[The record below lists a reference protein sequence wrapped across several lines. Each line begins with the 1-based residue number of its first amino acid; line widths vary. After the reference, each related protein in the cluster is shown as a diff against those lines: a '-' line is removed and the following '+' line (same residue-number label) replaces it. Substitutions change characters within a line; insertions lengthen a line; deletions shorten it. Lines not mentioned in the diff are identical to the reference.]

1 MKSIS
6 WKVVLHDALLIV
18 VGSIIFAIGVDIF
31 EVPYGLAAGG
41 VTGLAM
47 VFSAVA
53 ETFGVALPVGLQ
65 TIVINALLMILVVK
79 SGSRGY
85 IARTV
90 AGIIACGFFTDAL
103 VPLLPVVGGEQDLLL
118 CALWGGVVTGLGLGL
133 VFRTGGNTGGT
144 DIVAQVVARKT
155 ALPVGTSV
163 IIVDGIVIAL
173 SATVFSVEQ
182 ALYAAVAM
190 FICGKVIDASWTAP
204 VPRAPPTSSPRSTT
218 SSPTRSC
225 TRSTA
230 GARSSRRAGCG
241 AAPSGPSSSACSAV
255 PKPSGSSRS
264 SPSATP
270 RRLWSSPRY
279 TRCSARASVR
289 FGPSARPS
297 RPFARPIVGLVL
309 CRSVSC
315 HTWFQRRPGV
325 EA

>member
-53 ETFGVALPVGLQ
+53 ETFGVTLPVGLQ

-190 FICGKVIDASWTAP
+190 FICGKVIDA
-204 VPRAPPTSSPRSTT
+204 VVDGPRAARAAYIISEEHDAIAHEIMHTLDRG
-218 SSPTRSC
+218 C
-225 TRSTA
+225 TKLE
-230 GARSSRRAGCG
+230 ARGMW
-241 AAPSGPSSSACSAV
+241 SGTERPVLFCV
-255 PKPSGSSRS
+255 LSRS
-264 SPSATP
+264 EAVWLKQIVAECDPKAIVVISEVHEVFGEGF
-270 RRLWSSPRY
+270 RQI
-279 TRCSARASVR
+279 RA
-289 FGPSARPS
+289 
-297 RPFARPIVGLVL
+297 
-309 CRSVSC
+309 
-315 HTWFQRRPGV
+315 
-325 EA
+325 

>member
-53 ETFGVALPVGLQ
+53 ETFGVTLPVGLQ

-190 FICGKVIDASWTAP
+190 FICGKVIDA
-204 VPRAPPTSSPRSTT
+204 VVDGPRAARAAYISSEEHGAIAHEIMHTLDRG
-218 SSPTRSC
+218 C
-225 TRSTA
+225 TKLE
-230 GARSSRRAGCG
+230 ARGMW
-241 AAPSGPSSSACSAV
+241 SGTERPVLFCV
-255 PKPSGSSRS
+255 LSRS
-264 SPSATP
+264 EAVWLKQIVAECDPKAIVVISEVHEVFGEGF
-270 RRLWSSPRY
+270 RQI
-279 TRCSARASVR
+279 RA
-289 FGPSARPS
+289 
-297 RPFARPIVGLVL
+297 
-309 CRSVSC
+309 
-315 HTWFQRRPGV
+315 
-325 EA
+325 

>member
-53 ETFGVALPVGLQ
+53 ETFGVTLPVGLQ

-103 VPLLPVVGGEQDLLL
+103 VPFLPVVGGEQDLLL

-190 FICGKVIDASWTAP
+190 FICGKVIDA
-204 VPRAPPTSSPRSTT
+204 VVDGPRAARAAYIISEEHDAIAHEIMHTLDRG
-218 SSPTRSC
+218 C
-225 TRSTA
+225 TELEARGMWS
-230 GARSSRRAGCG
+230 GAERPVLFC
-241 AAPSGPSSSACSAV
+241 V
-255 PKPSGSSRS
+255 LSRS
-264 SPSATP
+264 EAVWLKQIVAECDPKAIVVISEVHEVFGEGF
-270 RRLWSSPRY
+270 RQI
-279 TRCSARASVR
+279 RA
-289 FGPSARPS
+289 
-297 RPFARPIVGLVL
+297 
-309 CRSVSC
+309 
-315 HTWFQRRPGV
+315 
-325 EA
+325 

>member
-53 ETFGVALPVGLQ
+53 ETFGVTLPVGLQ
-65 TIVINALLMILVVK
+65 TIVINALLMSLVVK

-103 VPLLPVVGGEQDLLL
+103 VPFLPVVGGEQDLLL

-190 FICGKVIDASWTAP
+190 FICGKVIDA
-204 VPRAPPTSSPRSTT
+204 VVDGPRAARAAYIISEEHDAIAHEIMHTLDRG
-218 SSPTRSC
+218 C
-225 TRSTA
+225 TKLE
-230 GARSSRRAGCG
+230 ARGMW
-241 AAPSGPSSSACSAV
+241 SGTERPVLFCV
-255 PKPSGSSRS
+255 LSRS
-264 SPSATP
+264 EAVWLKQIVAECDPKAIVVISEVHEVFGEGF
-270 RRLWSSPRY
+270 RQI
-279 TRCSARASVR
+279 RA
-289 FGPSARPS
+289 
-297 RPFARPIVGLVL
+297 
-309 CRSVSC
+309 
-315 HTWFQRRPGV
+315 
-325 EA
+325 

>member
-1 MKSIS
+1 MKSVS
-6 WKVVLHDALLIV
+6 WKVVLHDALLII

-103 VPLLPVVGGEQDLLL
+103 VPFLPVVGGEQDLLL

-163 IIVDGIVIAL
+163 IIVDGVVIAL

-190 FICGKVIDASWTAP
+190 FICGKVIDA
-204 VPRAPPTSSPRSTT
+204 VVDGPRAARAAYIISEEHDAIAHEIMHTLDRG
-218 SSPTRSC
+218 C
-225 TRSTA
+225 TELE
-230 GARSSRRAGCG
+230 ARGMW
-241 AAPSGPSSSACSAV
+241 SGTERPVLFCV
-255 PKPSGSSRS
+255 LSRS
-264 SPSATP
+264 EAVWLKQIVAECDPKAIVVISEVHEVFGEGF
-270 RRLWSSPRY
+270 RQI
-279 TRCSARASVR
+279 RA
-289 FGPSARPS
+289 
-297 RPFARPIVGLVL
+297 
-309 CRSVSC
+309 
-315 HTWFQRRPGV
+315 
-325 EA
+325 

>member
-103 VPLLPVVGGEQDLLL
+103 VPFLPVVGGEQDLLL

-190 FICGKVIDASWTAP
+190 FICGKVIDA
-204 VPRAPPTSSPRSTT
+204 VVDGPRAARAAYIISEEHDAIAHEIMHTLDRG
-218 SSPTRSC
+218 C
-225 TRSTA
+225 TKLE
-230 GARSSRRAGCG
+230 ARGMW
-241 AAPSGPSSSACSAV
+241 SGTERPVLFCV
-255 PKPSGSSRS
+255 LSRS
-264 SPSATP
+264 EAVWLKQIVAECDPKAIVVISEVHEVFGEGF
-270 RRLWSSPRY
+270 RQI
-279 TRCSARASVR
+279 RA
-289 FGPSARPS
+289 
-297 RPFARPIVGLVL
+297 
-309 CRSVSC
+309 
-315 HTWFQRRPGV
+315 
-325 EA
+325 

>member
-1 MKSIS
+1 MKPIS
-6 WKVVLHDALLIV
+6 WKVVLHDAPLIV

-53 ETFGVALPVGLQ
+53 ETFGVTLPVGLQ

-103 VPLLPVVGGEQDLLL
+103 VPFLPVVGGEQDLLL

-163 IIVDGIVIAL
+163 IIVDSIVIAL

-190 FICGKVIDASWTAP
+190 FICGKVIDA
-204 VPRAPPTSSPRSTT
+204 VVDGPRAARAAYIISEEHDAIAHEIMHTLDRG
-218 SSPTRSC
+218 C
-225 TRSTA
+225 TELEARGMWS
-230 GARSSRRAGCG
+230 GAERPVLFC
-241 AAPSGPSSSACSAV
+241 V
-255 PKPSGSSRS
+255 LSRS
-264 SPSATP
+264 EAVWLKQIVAECDPKAIVVISEVHEVFGEGF
-270 RRLWSSPRY
+270 RQI
-279 TRCSARASVR
+279 RA
-289 FGPSARPS
+289 
-297 RPFARPIVGLVL
+297 
-309 CRSVSC
+309 
-315 HTWFQRRPGV
+315 
-325 EA
+325 

>member
-1 MKSIS
+1 MRHIP
-6 WKVVLHDALLIV
+6 WRTVLRDALLIV
-18 VGSIIFAIGVDIF
+18 AGSIIFAIGVDIF

-53 ETFGVALPVGLQ
+53 QTLGVTLPVGLQ

-103 VPLLPVVGGEQDLLL
+103 VPFLPAVGGEQDLLL

-144 DIVAQVVARKT
+144 DIVAQVVARKA

-163 IIVDGIVIAL
+163 IIVDGLVIAL

-190 FICGKVIDASWTAP
+190 FICGKVIDA
-204 VPRAPPTSSPRSTT
+204 VVDGPRAARAAYIISEEHDAIAHQIMHTLDRG
-218 SSPTRSC
+218 C
-225 TRSTA
+225 TELEARGMWS
-230 GARSSRRAGCG
+230 GAERPVLFC
-241 AAPSGPSSSACSAV
+241 V
-255 PKPSGSSRS
+255 LSRS
-264 SPSATP
+264 EAVWLKQIVAECDPNAIVVISEVHEVFGEGF
-270 RRLWSSPRY
+270 RQI
-279 TRCSARASVR
+279 RA
-289 FGPSARPS
+289 
-297 RPFARPIVGLVL
+297 
-309 CRSVSC
+309 
-315 HTWFQRRPGV
+315 
-325 EA
+325 

>member
-103 VPLLPVVGGEQDLLL
+103 VPFLPVVGGEQDLLL

-190 FICGKVIDASWTAP
+190 FICGKVIDA
-204 VPRAPPTSSPRSTT
+204 VVDGPRAARAAYIISEEHGAIAHEIMHTLDRG
-218 SSPTRSC
+218 C
-225 TRSTA
+225 TKLE
-230 GARSSRRAGCG
+230 ARGMW
-241 AAPSGPSSSACSAV
+241 SGTERPVLFCV
-255 PKPSGSSRS
+255 LSRS
-264 SPSATP
+264 EAVWLKQIVAECDPKAIVVISEVHEVFGEGF
-270 RRLWSSPRY
+270 RQI
-279 TRCSARASVR
+279 RA
-289 FGPSARPS
+289 
-297 RPFARPIVGLVL
+297 
-309 CRSVSC
+309 
-315 HTWFQRRPGV
+315 
-325 EA
+325 